1 MISLS
6 HEWRSVTYIDLI
18 FSFVFHAE
26 SAENPKVSTKNERAE
41 EAKDRES
48 IADRIGGFYGWIK

>member
-6 HEWRSVTYIDLI
+6 QEWRSVTYIDLR

-26 SAENPKVSTKNERAE
+26 SAENPKVSTKMKEQKRQ
-41 EAKDRES
+41 RIES
-48 IADRIGGFYGWIK
+48 L